1 MFRSFEYQP
10 EAQKLQKPH
19 FQNWL
24 PPHYSYTFP
33 AISKRSHTYLLL
45 MKVLNYYFF
54 FFFLVNSG
62 VNSEVTVYVLILI
75 CAFCQ
80 AQSLFMH
87 RFSDG
92 GEQPPGVVP
101 VLTEPCR
108 STKHMG
114 AVFALCT
121 VAVSSSRVASG
132 HPDIQMYTTAPDTAA
147 PGHGYQSHLVLLFS
161 YCPVQ
166 FPKTRGWSDPDSRWT
181 LMTCCFITW
190 FSP

>member
-1 MFRSFEYQP
+1 
-10 EAQKLQKPH
+10 
-19 FQNWL
+19 
-24 PPHYSYTFP
+24 
-33 AISKRSHTYLLL
+33 

-101 VLTEPCR
+101 VLMEPCR
-108 STKHMG
+108 STKQHG
-114 AVFALCT
+114 GCVCPLHCGCWFIKGGIWA
-121 VAVSSSRVASG
+121 AVSSAVVHSCTPQHRTQLLLAVAINLTLCFYF
-132 HPDIQMYTTAPDTAA
+132 PTAPCSFLRLGDGLIQTPGELWWSVVLSLGSVPRGLAGFNAA
-147 PGHGYQSHLVLLFS
+147 TFNSFYH
-161 YCPVQ
+161 
-166 FPKTRGWSDPDSRWT
+166 
-181 LMTCCFITW
+181 
-190 FSP
+190 

>member
-10 EAQKLQKPH
+10 EAQKLQK
-19 FQNWL
+19 L
-24 PPHYSYTFP
+24 
-33 AISKRSHTYLLL
+33 ISRTDFHLIIVIPSQPSPKGPIHICYWWKSWIIT
-45 MKVLNYYFF
+45 F

-92 GEQPPGVVP
+92 DEQPPGVVP